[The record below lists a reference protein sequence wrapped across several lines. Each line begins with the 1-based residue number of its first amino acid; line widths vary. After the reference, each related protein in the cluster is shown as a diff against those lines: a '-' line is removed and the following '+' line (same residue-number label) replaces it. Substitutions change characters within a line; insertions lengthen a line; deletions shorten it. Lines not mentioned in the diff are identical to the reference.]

1 MIKLKKTLLE
11 HNINNLLN
19 KKHRLLL
26 IKPLNFHMVTATDTI
41 CYLSINLEYD
51 RGKIH
56 VTV

>member
-1 MIKLKKTLLE
+1 MITLKKNFSE

-19 KKHRLLL
+19 KKHRHLR